1 MRKNTP
7 NFSDVEISYE
17 RIKKYIHNT
26 PVLTSKSINK
36 ITGAEI
42 YFKCENFQKTG
53 AFKFRG
59 ATNAIL
65 SLHENNKGQAGVT
78 THSSGN
84 HAAALS
90 YAAASV
96 GIEAQIVM
104 PNTAPQIKKNAVE
117 SYGGKISLC
126 KSTQEARKAAME
138 KIVEETNAIY
148 ISSADNFDV
157 ISGQATC
164 AMEFM
169 TEIKDL
175 DIITAPVGGGGLLS
189 GTALSAKKIKHSIN
203 VIGCEP
209 EKADDAYKS
218 FKAGYII
225 PSNNPITV
233 ADGLLP
239 SLGILNFEI
248 IKNKVDNILTA
259 SEENIIKAMQLVWE
273 RMKIIIEPSSAVPL
287 AVILEHKA
295 VFENKKVGIIVS
307 GGNVDVNKLPF

>member
-1 MRKNTP
+1 MKKNIP
-7 NFSDVEISYE
+7 NFNDVKKSYE
-17 RIKKYIHNT
+17 RIKKYIHKT
-26 PVLTSKSINK
+26 PILTSKSINE

-59 ATNAIL
+59 ATNAVL
-65 SLHENNKGQAGVT
+65 VLHEKNKDKTGVT

-90 YAAASV
+90 YASESL
-96 GIEAQIVM
+96 GIKAQIVM
-104 PNTAPQIKKNAVE
+104 PKTAPQIKKNAVE
-117 SYGGKISLC
+117 SYGGKITLC
-126 KSTQEARKAAME
+126 EPTQEARKAAME
-138 KIVEETNAIY
+138 KIVKETNAIY
-148 ISSADNFDV
+148 ISSADHFDV

-164 AMEFM
+164 ALEFLQ
-169 TEIKDL
+169 EITDL

-189 GTALSAKKIKHSIN
+189 GTALSAKEIKPDIK

-209 EKADDAYKS
+209 EKADDACRS

-239 SLGILNFEI
+239 SLGALNFEI
-248 IKNKVDNILTA
+248 IKNKVDDILIT
-259 SEENIIKAMQLVWE
+259 SEENIIKAMRLVWE

-287 AVILEHKA
+287 AVILENKD
-295 VFENKKVGIIVS
+295 VFKNKKVGIIIS